1 MRDLDYYM
9 LTILHKNN
17 SITKTADYF
26 YISQP
31 TLTKRIHAIENELG
45 VQLLFRNTKGVTFT
59 ASGERIVKYA
69 QQITSLI
76 DEMHRNLIISDHWD
90 YRTVKIGISNSIID
104 YIVSGFLTDFTNRHP
119 FLKIDLVNNYSS
131 QTIDQIIQKHLDI
144 GFITTD
150 VFSSHISKYL
160 IRHDPC
166 FLVSSRPLSLSEL
179 PKMSRVYFSEN
190 ANTTQILQNWWNERF
205 SSPPQYS
212 FKVPQGND
220 IIPLLANKNSYALL
234 FYHGKSIVKNH
245 NLIFQ
250 SLHFLDGSPV
260 IRNSWMIYHRERNVD
275 PLISNILS
283 EISSCD
289 FANF

>member
-1 MRDLDYYM
+1 
-9 LTILHKNN
+9 
-17 SITKTADYF
+17 
-26 YISQP
+26 
-31 TLTKRIHAIENELG
+31 
-45 VQLLFRNTKGVTFT
+45 
-59 ASGERIVKYA
+59 
-69 QQITSLI
+69 
-76 DEMHRNLIISDHWD
+76 
-90 YRTVKIGISNSIID
+90 
-104 YIVSGFLTDFTNRHP
+104 
-119 FLKIDLVNNYSS
+119 
-131 QTIDQIIQKHLDI
+131 
-144 GFITTD
+144 
-150 VFSSHISKYL
+150 
-160 IRHDPC
+160 
-166 FLVSSRPLSLSEL
+166 
-179 PKMSRVYFSEN
+179 MSRVYFSEN

-250 SLHFLDGSPV
+250 PLHFLDGSPV